1 MRESAFEM
9 DLQEG
14 ERRKR
19 YVQTVFLLNIMI
31 YRERMQKN
39 PCLSVEY
46 IYNRRD
52 NVFYTVISYGDKKRQ
67 WICIYER

>member
-1 MRESAFEM
+1 M
-9 DLQEG
+9 
-14 ERRKR
+14 
-19 YVQTVFLLNIMI
+19 LLPNTMI
-31 YRERMQKN
+31 YGERMQKN

-46 IYNRRD
+46 IYNGRD